1 MITPEDKDKL
11 IATLTLQLQDKDK
24 EIDKLK
30 TTNDRLYK
38 KNKKLENQIVESNIR
53 FYKKGALEQLEQV
66 RTQFRTKYSW
76 YEETHRVCEKTDN
89 FVIWL
94 DNQIANLKKE

>member
-24 EIDKLK
+24 EIEKLK

-53 FYKKGALEQLEQV
+53 FYKKGALEQLEKV
-66 RTQFRTKYSW
+66 LNLVDGRTYVAQYLK
-76 YEETHRVCEKTDN
+76 D
-89 FVIWL
+89 
-94 DNQIANLKKE
+94 QIASLKKGGE